1 MLTLAAIAKDR
12 GGRKQMLREYLQAV
26 WCDQAWTPPATEAQ
40 QPWMTLAGLAFPIE
54 FANNLLLLLALFL
67 FND

>member
-1 MLTLAAIAKDR
+1 MNIC
-12 GGRKQMLREYLQAV
+12 KQSGV
-26 WCDQAWTPPATEAQ
+26 ITPPATEAQ